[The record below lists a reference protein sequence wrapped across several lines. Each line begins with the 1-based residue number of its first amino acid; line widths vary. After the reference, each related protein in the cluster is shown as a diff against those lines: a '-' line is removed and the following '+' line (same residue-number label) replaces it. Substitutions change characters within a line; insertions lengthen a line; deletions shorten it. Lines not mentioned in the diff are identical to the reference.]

1 MKYVLFGAAQYMR
14 DHINEEKIKY
24 FDYIVDHSSDKI
36 GTNYLGK
43 EIKSPAVLLEENKDD
58 LFVVI
63 TAFNQLYSIEYDL
76 KQMGFQKGKHFVWLG
91 RLYNLYPAH
100 SLWLPPKSENWEKD
114 EEAWRKSF
122 SNFVP
127 HERAELVAKMIDWTN
142 VKSVLDLGAGSE
154 PMRPLLPQGVAY
166 YPVDYK
172 QLTSNT
178 LVFDFNQKQFP
189 DIKADVVIWVGVN
202 GYVDY
207 EAWLIDK
214 AINAINSKGQFIV
227 SLQYSIGNY
236 HVLDCITNYHNRVKC
251 VDYAFQTATYGI
263 FRFVKVD

>member
-14 DHINEEKIKY
+14 DHIDEEKIKY

-76 KQMGFQKGKHFVWLG
+76 KQMGFQKGKHFVWLE
-91 RLYNLYPAH
+91 RLYNLYPEH
-100 SLWLPPKSENWEKD
+100 SLWLTPKSKNWRKD
-114 EEAWRKSF
+114 EEAWRKMT
-122 SNFVP
+122 SNGIP
-127 HERAELVAKMIDWTN
+127 HERAELVAKMIDWSN
-142 VKSVLDLGAGSE
+142 VESVLDLGAGSE
-154 PMRPLLPQGVAY
+154 PMRPLLPQDVTY
-166 YPVDYK
+166 YPVDYR
-172 QLTSNT
+172 QLTDNT

-189 DIKADVVIWVGVN
+189 DSKADVVLLVGVH

-207 EAWLIDK
+207 EVWLIDK
-214 AINAINSKGQFIV
+214 AVNAVNSKGQFIV
-227 SLQYSIGNY
+227 SFNYSTGNY
-236 HVLDCITNYHNRVKC
+236 NVLDCITNYHSQMKC
-251 VDYAFQTATYGI
+251 VDYAFRDDIYGI
-263 FRFVKVD
+263 FRFEKVK